1 MNVSNEERIERY
13 LKGEMTDRE
22 ATTFE
27 EELQKNDTLRK
38 STTEQALAIHAI
50 RHYAHCEDERMLK
63 AMQSMS
69 EKDFISQLEHKV
81 THTPTKK
88 NYLLRTIYAIATAA
102 CISGIIYLHTQHS
115 FYNGIKAE
123 LKQAQSL
130 VQSTTQDIL
139 RSGQTN
145 MSDILKFQEAS
156 AYIIQK
162 DYVSAIAILESI
174 VEEGDINY
182 YYQDACWQLSL
193 CYLLNKN
200 QQKAI
205 TLLQLIIEEQQ
216 YHAEKAIRLLQ
227 KLQ

>member
-1 MNVSNEERIERY
+1 
-13 LKGEMTDRE
+13 
-22 ATTFE
+22 
-27 EELQKNDTLRK
+27 
-38 STTEQALAIHAI
+38 
-50 RHYAHCEDERMLK
+50 
-63 AMQSMS
+63 
-69 EKDFISQLEHKV
+69 
-81 THTPTKK
+81 
-88 NYLLRTIYAIATAA
+88 
-102 CISGIIYLHTQHS
+102 
-115 FYNGIKAE
+115 
-123 LKQAQSL
+123 
-130 VQSTTQDIL
+130 
-139 RSGQTN
+139 